1 MDNGDAIMQKRLRWY
16 KGSIKQQRKMKKYL
30 KYIWQFV
37 SFLFVPQQGKH
48 ITEQAQSYDKK

>member
-1 MDNGDAIMQKRLRWY
+1 MLIT
-16 KGSIKQQRKMKKYL
+16 IKKYL
-30 KYIWQFV
+30 EHIWQFV